1 MRDTAELLRLI
12 RRAEKRNVY
21 AEAETTVRVAILGSY
36 SIQYIVKAL
45 RYILFERYGLNAD
58 VFEGDYDGIAKTLL
72 DAGSNYYRFQP
83 EVTVILPDSTM
94 TDTAFFTNIWKKLPG
109 HILQANLVVPN
120 LAPLGNLEIN
130 TPSSRNF
137 QIMEANLALARQKP
151 GNVTLLDLDGLA
163 ARMGKDRWFDYP
175 AFFSTKQG
183 FSLEFLEEVC
193 SLIARQIG
201 ALRGKAKKCLVLDLD
216 NTLWGGTVG
225 DDGWSGINLD
235 PNDPVGEAYRYFQ
248 RFVLSLKE
256 RGVILAVCSK
266 NEPDTAREPFLKNPN
281 MVLKL
286 SDIACFTANW
296 EDKAGN
302 LRRIAEELNIGTDS
316 LVFFDDNPAEREIV
330 RMNLPEV
337 TVIDVPS
344 DPACYAW
351 TLSASGIFDWT
362 EMTEEDLNRA
372 ATYQSNRER
381 NRLLEQ
387 STDYEA
393 YLAALEMEYK
403 VGFLDES
410 RIPRFTQLINKTN
423 QFNLRTQRY
432 TEAQI
437 RDMLADPAYR
447 LIYAELSDKFDHYGL
462 ISCVIL
468 KDNFIDTWVMSC
480 RVFKRRV
487 ENELFR
493 FILEHTDG
501 NLYGEYLPTAKN
513 GLVKDFYK
521 QTGFK
526 ETGEEG
532 KFVYERI

>member
-12 RRAEKRNVY
+12 RRAEKRDLY
-21 AEAETTVRVAILGSY
+21 AEAEKTIRIAVLGSY
-36 SIQYIVKAL
+36 SIQYTVKAL
-45 RYILFERYGLNAD
+45 RYILFEQYNLNA
-58 VFEGDYDGIAKTLL
+58 VIFEGDYDGIAKTLL
-72 DAGSNYYRFQP
+72 DAGSDYYRFRP
-83 EVTVILPDSTM
+83 EITVILPDPTL

-120 LAPLGNLEIN
+120 LAPLGNLESS

-137 QIMEANLALARQKP
+137 RIMEANLSLARQKP
-151 GNVTLLDLDGLA
+151 GNVTLLDFDGLA
-163 ARMGKDRWFDYP
+163 ARVGKDRWFDYP
-175 AFFSTKQG
+175 AYFSTKQG
-183 FSLEFLEEVC
+183 FSLDFLEEAC

-201 ALRGKAKKCLVLDLD
+201 PLEGKAKKCLVLDLD
-216 NTLWGGTVG
+216 NTLWGGVAG
-225 DDGWSGINLD
+225 DDGWDGISLD
-235 PNDPVGEAYRYFQ
+235 PNDPVGEAYRHFQ
-248 RFVLSLKE
+248 QFVLSLKE

-286 SDIACFTANW
+286 QDIACFIANW

-302 LRRIAEELNIGTDS
+302 LRRAAKELNIGTDS

-351 TLSASGIFDWT
+351 ALSASGAFDWT
-362 EMTEEDLNRA
+362 EITKEDLNRT

-381 NRLLEQ
+381 DRLLEE

-393 YLAALEMEYK
+393 YLAALEMKYEI
-403 VGFLDES
+403 GFLDEP

-423 QFNLRTQRY
+423 QFNLRTRRY

-437 RDMLADPAYR
+437 RDMLADPSYR
-447 LIYAELSDKFDHYGL
+447 LIYAELSDKFDRYGL

-487 ENELFR
+487 EDRLFR
-493 FILEHTDG
+493 FILEHTAG
-501 NLYGEYLPTAKN
+501 NLYGEYLPTIKN

-532 KFVYERI
+532 KYVYERI